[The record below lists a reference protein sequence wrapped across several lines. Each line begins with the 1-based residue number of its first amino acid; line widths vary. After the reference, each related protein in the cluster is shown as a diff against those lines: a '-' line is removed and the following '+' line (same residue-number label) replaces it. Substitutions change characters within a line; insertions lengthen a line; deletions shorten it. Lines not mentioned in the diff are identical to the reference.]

1 MVRGINVGTEG
12 HIDWGNPPDEPPEM
26 GYVPRMVVIYPPNPH
41 LQEQLELL
49 NRVMMDSGSPQDF
62 IFVTAEELA
71 MRRTKTVLCM
81 VGMMPVDF
89 SRIMI
94 EVIETG
100 SLMNP
105 IIYRMPCQKDFPY
118 QSHKKHQMR
127 SVLTQN
133 SSSMKLN
140 IPRGIHRDERGRP
153 QKQNLTS
160 SRLSRRNGS
169 RK

>member
-1 MVRGINVGTEG
+1 
-12 HIDWGNPPDEPPEM
+12 M
-26 GYVPRMVVIYPPNPH
+26 GYVPRMVIMDSPN
-41 LQEQLELL
+41 LQAQELMERL
-49 NRVMMDSGSPQDF
+49 NRVMMDSPNPQNL
-62 IFVTAEELA
+62 IFVTAEEVE
-71 MRRTKTVLCM
+71 MRRTKTVLSM

-100 SLMNP
+100 LLMNP
-105 IIYRMPCQKDFPY
+105 IIYRMPCQKYFPY
-118 QSHKKHQMR
+118 QPHKKHQMR

-153 QKQNLTS
+153 PKQNLTS